1 MSASTSIARFDL
13 ARLRPLADWL
23 AIAIAVA
30 VTLPWSTTAVGIAIA
45 AWAVTVLLSLDA
57 AAVKREICSPAGGLP
72 VVLWCLGIVGMLW
85 ADVNWHDRFAGLSSF
100 HRLLAIPLLLAQFR
114 RSANGIWVV
123 CAFFISSL
131 GLLLASYFIV
141 FALGDRW
148 RGVGGVPVHDAIYQ
162 GSIFLICS
170 FGAFGYVVL
179 ARGKWGRSIA
189 LSVIGIFFLIN
200 FAVATASRA
209 ALVIAPLLL
218 ALLGWR
224 LFRRPHRRDDTMVDV
239 DLASWFVS
247 RSGCC
252 RLAWLGRG
260 GREYPVFHSSFA
272 PFRLQQRVALRFR
285 RQYFRRND
293 AE

>member
-23 AIAIAVA
+23 AIAVA

-114 RSANGIWVV
+114 RFANGIWVV

-148 RGVGGVPVHDAIYQ
+148 RGVGA
-162 GSIFLICS
+162 C
-170 FGAFGYVVL
+170 
-179 ARGKWGRSIA
+179 RCTMRSIRDRSF
-189 LSVIGIFFLIN
+189 LS
-200 FAVATASRA
+200 AVSAPLAMLFWRA
-209 ALVIAPLLL
+209 ASGVGQL
-218 ALLGWR
+218 
-224 LFRRPHRRDDTMVDV
+224 
-239 DLASWFVS
+239 
-247 RSGCC
+247 RS
-252 RLAWLGRG
+252 
-260 GREYPVFHSSFA
+260 P
-272 PFRLQQRVALRFR
+272 
-285 RQYFRRND
+285 
-293 AE
+293 